1 MKNWF
6 TFLLVCLFLTPAFA
20 GANSG
25 KATVDPDDAYK
36 NNCMRCHSAVR
47 QYSPRMTATIA
58 MHMRVRANMTAE
70 EMEAI
75 LQYLTDNAPAN
86 NTSVAAYGVS
96 KRPRK

>member
-1 MKNWF
+1 
-6 TFLLVCLFLTPAFA
+6 
-20 GANSG
+20 
-25 KATVDPDDAYK
+25 
-36 NNCMRCHSAVR
+36 
-47 QYSPRMTATIA
+47 MTAAIA